1 MLELRI
7 VSPEKIE
14 FDGVV
19 ESVLVPGTLGQF
31 EILNNHA
38 PIISSLENGVVEY
51 TTSDGKHQLTIH
63 GGFVE
68 VQQNKVSLCVEVK
81 DNSE

>member
-1 MLELRI
+1 MLKLRI
-7 VSPEKIE
+7 VTPEHVTY
-14 FDGVV
+14 DGEA

-38 PIISSLENGVVEY
+38 PIISSLGKGIVEY
-51 TTSDGKHQLTIH
+51 ATPNGKQQLPIS

-68 VQQNKVSLCVEVK
+68 VQQNVVSLCVEVDK
-81 DNSE
+81 TE